1 MSPGQK
7 LNRHLYRAYIFFV
20 GMNEVFISP
29 RGASFSAP
37 APAPAPPPPP
47 RRRSFLSTRVGD
59 VELAE
64 RRVRDLLFDER
75 RDCESHVLAVLRT
88 AGVAFR
94 LLHDLFHLLEHL
106 RGAAGEVRHGVV
118 CFC

>member
-1 MSPGQK
+1 MQLGK
-7 LNRHLYRAYIFFV
+7 VLRI
-20 GMNEVFISP
+20 GEI
-29 RGASFSAP
+29 
-37 APAPAPPPPP
+37 
-47 RRRSFLSTRVGD
+47 
-59 VELAE
+59 ELAK

-75 RDCESHVLAVLRT
+75 RDRARHVLAVLRT

-106 RGAAGEVRHGVV
+106 RGAAGEVRHRVG